1 MHRTSPVER
10 TLVVSVHDVAPA
22 TMTKARRWLANLET
36 FGVRGALLA
45 VPGPWRGRDP
55 AGAPAWWLR
64 SLRSA

>member
-1 MHRTSPVER
+1 M
-10 TLVVSVHDVAPA
+10 SVHDVAPA